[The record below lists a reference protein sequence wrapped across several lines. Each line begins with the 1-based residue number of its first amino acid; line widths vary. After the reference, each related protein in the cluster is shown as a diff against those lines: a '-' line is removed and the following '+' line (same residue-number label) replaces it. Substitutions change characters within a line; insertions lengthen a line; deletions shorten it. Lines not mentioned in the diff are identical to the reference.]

1 MQADQRRP
9 DACTDAFTGACTGT
23 CTVLIPAH
31 NEEKTIRSVVEGALA
46 HVDHVLV
53 INDGSTDGTVAALEG
68 LPVEIV
74 DHADNRGKG
83 WRLAEGL
90 DHAIAQ
96 GAGAVLTLDA
106 DGQHDPQDIPAFIAA
121 GQKAPGCLVMGERT
135 EDQASMP
142 KGRALSIGFGDFFIS
157 WATERRLRD
166 GQCGMRLYPADLWR
180 KIRMPDVERTH
191 FVFETAILLRAAEAG
206 CDFAHVPIKA
216 RYQGFV
222 QRPSH
227 FRPILDTLRIM
238 RTLSGFLVTRGLK
251 PRGLLIALG
260 VLG

>member
-1 MQADQRRP
+1 MQAANR
-9 DACTDAFTGACTGT
+9 CGHG

-31 NEEKTIRSVVEGALA
+31 NEGKTIRGIAEGALA
-46 HVDHVLV
+46 HADHVLV
-53 INDGSTDGTVAALEG
+53 INDGSTDGTVAELDG

-74 DHADNRGKG
+74 DHAENRGKG

-96 GAGAVLTLDA
+96 GAEAVLTLDS
-106 DGQHDPQDIPAFIAA
+106 DGQHDPEDIPAFIAA
-121 GQKAPGCLVMGERT
+121 ARRAPHCLVMGDRSG
-135 EDQASMP
+135 DRASMP
-142 KGRALSIGFGDFFIS
+142 MGRASAIGFGDFFIS

-166 GQCGMRLYPADLWR
+166 GQCGMRLYPAALWR
-180 KIRMPDVERTH
+180 QTPVPEAERSH

-206 CDFAHVPIKA
+206 FDFARVPIKA

-222 QRPSH
+222 LRPSH
-227 FRPILDTLRIM
+227 FRPVFDTLRIV
-238 RTLSGFLVTRGLK
+238 RAVTGFLVTRGFK

-260 VLG
+260 ALR